1 MNYTVLKEGKE
12 KIYLFPFQKEEFK
25 NLNLYLGQHKTQFEI
40 GVLEDIEDFTYF
52 PDFLNRVFKI
62 EVIFPAG
69 SAVDF
74 VHQNA
79 EDI

>member
-1 MNYTVLKEGKE
+1 MNYTVLKEEK

-25 NLNLYLGQHKTQFEI
+25 KLNLYLGQNKTQFEI
-40 GVLEDIEDFTYF
+40 GVLEDVEDLINF
-52 PDFLNRVFKI
+52 PDFLNKVFKI

-69 SAVDF
+69 SIIDF
-74 VHQNA
+74 IQQNA